1 MMFKYMYDETGDE
14 RFAETSNYWADATLT
29 LATNEDG
36 PAGYKRYTLE
46 TTPPWKDSYTMLEGI
61 AGIGLVII
69 RGLVALRIVGN
80 REFAVI
86 LIVLHTISSRF
97 MLPDM
102 RGAGARP
109 SYVENTKTA
118 RNRNGSGLNFTVYSR
133 ACIIRLT
140 IAPANRLT

>member
-1 MMFKYMYDETGDE
+1 MRRARRCRGNRGQGDAVVGDLE
-14 RFAETSNYWADATLT
+14 RT
-29 LATNEDG
+29 
-36 PAGYKRYTLE
+36 
-46 TTPPWKDSYTMLEGI
+46 GI

-69 RGLVALRIVGN
+69 LGLIALRIVGN

-109 SYVENTKTA
+109 SYVENTETA

-133 ACIIRLT
+133 TCIIRLT

>member
-1 MMFKYMYDETGDE
+1 MVSDLE
-14 RFAETSNYWADATLT
+14 RA
-29 LATNEDG
+29 
-36 PAGYKRYTLE
+36 
-46 TTPPWKDSYTMLEGI
+46 GI

-102 RGAGARP
+102 RGAGA
-109 SYVENTKTA
+109 S
-118 RNRNGSGLNFTVYSR
+118 
-133 ACIIRLT
+133 IIRGKYGNSPKPKT
-140 IAPANRLT
+140 VPG

>member
-1 MMFKYMYDETGDE
+1 MRRARRCRGNRGQGDAVVSDLE
-14 RFAETSNYWADATLT
+14 RA
-29 LATNEDG
+29 
-36 PAGYKRYTLE
+36 
-46 TTPPWKDSYTMLEGI
+46 GI